1 MLCTI
6 AFHSIHAANESVQQP
21 SYGCRQE
28 SFSAPSTRQSRS
40 IDLGREDTDW
50 TNACCLGLWSARNIQ
65 SWSRSTWALLFQLLT
80 TILLLW
86 IGLCVVLPVCFS
98 SNRST
103 VFDHV
108 SHEESHVSHVPS
120 CSQCGLQRWILL
132 LHPQGHHVPDG
143 DLHLLPH
150 QQQGPKFAEEQ
161 EEYL

>member
-1 MLCTI
+1 MDQRML
-6 AFHSIHAANESVQQP
+6 FGSLE
-21 SYGCRQE
+21 RQE
-28 SFSAPSTRQSRS
+28 HPEL
-40 IDLGREDTDW
+40 IKKYLGSVVPTADNYFAALNRPV
-50 TNACCLGLWSARNIQ
+50 CCFA
-65 SWSRSTWALLFQLLT
+65 
-80 TILLLW
+80 
-86 IGLCVVLPVCFS
+86 LCVSVPTV
-98 SNRST
+98 RT